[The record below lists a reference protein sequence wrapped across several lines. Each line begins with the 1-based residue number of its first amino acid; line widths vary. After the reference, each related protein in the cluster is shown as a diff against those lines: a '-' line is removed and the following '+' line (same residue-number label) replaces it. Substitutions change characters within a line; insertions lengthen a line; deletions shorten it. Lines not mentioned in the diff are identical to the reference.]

1 MDVLNREGV
10 FICKNNIMLL
20 STNIVLMWVTRAD
33 EYHSYRRGEC
43 DFVVM
48 SRVIREQEKG

>member
-1 MDVLNREGV
+1 MVNRAGM

-33 EYHSYRRGEC
+33 ENHSYRRGEC
-43 DFVVM
+43 NFVM
-48 SRVIREQEKG
+48 SRVIREQAKG